1 MITTMMFLLLSL
13 PGEEQPGLQTGDA
26 PSLEL
31 LEYIGAMEE
40 DGNGELPDPL
50 ELPQPAS
57 TATLPPQPALPTE
70 ESSQP

>member
-1 MITTMMFLLLSL
+1 MMSAMMLVLLCL
-13 PGEEQPGLQTGDA
+13 PGEEQPGFQAGDT

-31 LEYIGAMEE
+31 LEYLGAMEE
-40 DGNGELPDPL
+40 DGNGELPPPL

-57 TATLPPQPALPTE
+57 TTAPSLQPAPPIE